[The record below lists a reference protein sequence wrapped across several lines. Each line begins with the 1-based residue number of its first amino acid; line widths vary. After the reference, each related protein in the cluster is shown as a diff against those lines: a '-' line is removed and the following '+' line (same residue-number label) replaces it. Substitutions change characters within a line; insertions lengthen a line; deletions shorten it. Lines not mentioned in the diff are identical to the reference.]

1 MRMLPPWLRLPPS
14 WPVAAALASSPASVS
29 AAAQAERSNPGE
41 SRTSIRPPMV
51 VFFPR
56 WLPRR
61 LARRAR
67 YAPAHAAVIVGGPR
81 APRRF
86 RDSRARTG
94 GRRSRAECGVDY
106 RSARAS
112 ARGLRVGLHQE
123 TRAAARD
130 VRDHG
135 RAPVELGDGAEV
147 DGEGEH
153 DLLPLA

>member
-1 MRMLPPWLRLPPS
+1 MRMLPPWWRLPPS
-14 WPVAAALASSPASVS
+14 WPAAAALASSPASVS
-29 AAAQAERSNPGE
+29 AAAEAERSNPGE
-41 SRTSIRPPMV
+41 SRTSIRPPLV
-51 VFFPR
+51 VFPLVVAAAAREARTVRSGARHGGRRWPR
-56 WLPRR
+56 VPR
-61 LARRAR
+61 
-67 YAPAHAAVIVGGPR
+67 G
-81 APRRF
+81 F

-106 RSARAS
+106 RIARAS
-112 ARGLRVGLHQE
+112 ARGLRVGLHQQ